1 MRLGRLSLH
10 EPNKILKGR
19 CDNKKDGQR
28 DEKLLALE
36 MEEREH
42 EMRNEGISREGGK
55 DQESEP
61 LLEPPEEM

>member
-1 MRLGRLSLH
+1 MKSY
-10 EPNKILKGR
+10 
-19 CDNKKDGQR
+19 
-28 DEKLLALE
+28 LALE